1 MSIYAV
7 IGPGFS
13 EVPRR
18 KLNGTAHKAFPIIT
32 CASRFEER
40 QEAVNDLIK
49 RLEDIVMNAD
59 EDVVL
64 FTYSQVGT
72 PFGTPFGN
80 LDTNMTF
87 SKTVF
92 DEDHPDAN
100 LGQLRICLEIY
111 RHDHVEVEVGG
122 DKATYAI
129 VCIKED

>member
-7 IGPGFS
+7 IGYGFT

-18 KLNGTAHKAFPIIT
+18 KMNGSAHKAFPVIN
-32 CASRFEER
+32 CVSHFEDR
-40 QEAVNDLIK
+40 DVAVNDLIK

-59 EDVVL
+59 DDVAL
-64 FTYSQVGT
+64 FTYSISAYSYDAT
-72 PFGTPFGN
+72 
-80 LDTNMTF
+80 DTNMVY

-100 LGQLRICLEIY
+100 LEQLRKCLETY

-122 DKATYAI
+122 ETATYAI
-129 VCIKED
+129 IRIKED

>member
-7 IGPGFS
+7 IGSGFS

-18 KLNGTAHKAFPIIT
+18 KMNGTAHKAFPLIT

-40 QEAVNDLIK
+40 QEAVNDLI
-49 RLEDIVMNAD
+49 IVMNAD

-64 FTYSQVGT
+64 FTYSQT
-72 PFGTPFGN
+72 GTPFGN
-80 LDTNMTF
+80 IDSNMTY

-100 LGQLRICLEIY
+100 LAELRTCLETY

-122 DKATYAI
+122 ETATYAI
-129 VCIKED
+129 ICVKED

>member
-1 MSIYAV
+1 MSIYAI
-7 IGPGFS
+7 IGSDFT

-18 KLNGTAHKAFPIIT
+18 EMNGSAHKAFPLIT
-32 CASRFEER
+32 CNSCFEER
-40 QEAVNDLIK
+40 QDAVNDLIK
-49 RLEDIVMNAD
+49 RLEDIVMNAED
-59 EDVVL
+59 DVVL
-64 FTYSQVGT
+64 YTYSQVGT
-72 PFGTPFGN
+72 PFGN
-80 LDTNMTF
+80 IDSNMTF

-129 VCIKED
+129 VCVKED

>member
-7 IGPGFS
+7 IGSGFT

-18 KLNGTAHKAFPIIT
+18 EMNGTANKAFPLIT
-32 CASRFEER
+32 CVSRFEER

-49 RLEDIVMNAD
+49 RLEDIVMNAED
-59 EDVVL
+59 DVVL
-64 FTYSQVGT
+64 STYSQV
-72 PFGTPFGN
+72 GTPFGN

-92 DEDHPDAN
+92 DEEHPDAN
-100 LGQLRICLEIY
+100 LGQLRICLECY

-129 VCIKED
+129 VCVKED

>member
-7 IGPGFS
+7 IGYGFS

-18 KLNGTAHKAFPIIT
+18 EMNGSVNKAFPLMT

-40 QEAVNDLIK
+40 QDAVNDLIK
-49 RLEDIVMNAD
+49 RLEDIVMNAED
-59 EDVVL
+59 DVVL
-64 FTYSQVGT
+64 STYSQV
-72 PFGTPFGN
+72 GTPFGN

-100 LGQLRICLEIY
+100 LGQLRICLECY

-129 VCIKED
+129 IRIKED

>member
-7 IGPGFS
+7 VGSGFS

-18 KLNGTAHKAFPIIT
+18 EMNGSAHKAFPLIT
-32 CASRFEER
+32 CASSFEER
-40 QEAVNDLIK
+40 QDAVNDLIK
-49 RLEDIVMNAD
+49 RLEDIVMNAED
-59 EDVVL
+59 DVVL
-64 FTYSQVGT
+64 YTYSQVGT
-72 PFGTPFGN
+72 PFGN
-80 LDTNMTF
+80 IDSNMTF

-92 DEDHPDAN
+92 DEEHPDAN

>member
-7 IGPGFS
+7 IGSGFS

-18 KLNGTAHKAFPIIT
+18 EMNGTASKGFPAIT
-32 CASRFEER
+32 CVSHFESRGV
-40 QEAVNDLIK
+40 AVDDLIK

-59 EDVVL
+59 DDVVL
-64 FTYSQVGT
+64 STYSMNAYSYDAT
-72 PFGTPFGN
+72 
-80 LDTNMTF
+80 DTHLVY

-100 LGQLRICLEIY
+100 LYQLRNCLECY
-111 RHDHVEVEVGG
+111 QHDHVEVEVGG